1 MQDAA
6 WAIVLFGGI
15 PATLIFL
22 FWWAVPGQV
31 AAQTKFFGLQV
42 EPQEQ
47 VSDFKKARACPG
59 LLCSQ

>member
-22 FWWAVPGQV
+22 FWWICRRDCDG
-31 AAQTKFFGLQV
+31 FL
-42 EPQEQ
+42 
-47 VSDFKKARACPG
+47 ARAMELVARISVTRTEAG
-59 LLCSQ
+59 FRARAAINVD